1 MKIIKTIGIAALIL
15 FGSSLLANEI
25 YIEQVGDTLD
35 LGITQDGQDN
45 EIGDSTQD
53 AMLSGDSMTF
63 EITQTG
69 DLNTID
75 AIIDGSTYTGTWV
88 FTGDSNNVDM
98 KCDSTSGVN
107 CNNVTV
113 NITTTGD
120 DNTFD
125 IFAGETND
133 AQNLIA
139 AFTVSGDGNVIQSEI
154 NGTNAD
160 VSITVDNSSTTSSAT
175 LTDLVSGNNTDAGG
189 NLVDIDI
196 TGNGDTGGHAITL
209 DITGGGNLIDIDQSG
224 INDNKVN
231 LEMTGDDGSVNII
244 QSD

>member
-1 MKIIKTIGIAALIL
+1 MKIIRTIGIAALIL
-15 FGSSLLANEI
+15 FGSNLFANEI

-35 LGITQDGQDN
+35 LDITQDGQDN
-45 EIGDSTQD
+45 EVGDSTQD
-53 AMLSGDSMTF
+53 AMLNGDSMTF

-69 DLNTID
+69 NLNTID
-75 AIIDGSTYTGTWV
+75 AIIGGSTYTGTWA

-139 AFTVSGDGNVIQSEI
+139 AFTVLGDGNVIQ
-154 NGTNAD
+154 
-160 VSITVDNSSTTSSAT
+160 TSSAT
-175 LTDLVSGNNTDAGG
+175 LTDLVSGNSTDAGG
-189 NLVDIDI
+189 NLIDIDI
-196 TGNGDTGGHAITL
+196 SGNGDTGGHAITL